1 MAKFQTEGD
10 WTCPKCGG
18 VEFYKTRKEKTVTA
32 ARVTQYEDV
41 RTCGKCDIPMQS
53 ESMAKVQ
60 NSTSGCTSVLAS
72 LFFLS
77 LAVWFIAAMFGL

>member
-10 WTCPKCGG
+10 WKCPKCGG
-18 VEFYKTRKEKTVTA
+18 VEFYKSRKEKVVTA

-41 RTCGKCDIPMQS
+41 RMCAKCDIPMES
-53 ESMAKVQ
+53 ESVAKVQ
-60 NSTSGCTSVLAS
+60 NSTSGCTSVLAA